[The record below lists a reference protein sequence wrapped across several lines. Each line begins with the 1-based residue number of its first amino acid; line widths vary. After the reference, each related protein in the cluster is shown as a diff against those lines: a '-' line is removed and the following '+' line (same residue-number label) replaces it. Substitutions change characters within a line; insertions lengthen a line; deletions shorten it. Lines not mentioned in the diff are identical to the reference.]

1 MHPQVLQGSEQ
12 RHLLRVG
19 AGPGPPLTSLL
30 SPHHQP
36 ELLTVHQPTGHGL
49 GADPGGHG
57 PAQESTQPET
67 PRVQLPLSELR
78 KCDQPG
84 EATSSQRCWEFS
96 LRNSGQ
102 SFQRVSLA
110 GATSHPA
117 TAAATRGSGLGRGR
131 PLTRSRADISSTR
144 LSAPLRS
151 SQARPRLPRFCLE
164 HKLVSRGFPT
174 LSRTGSLPG
183 SPHRLQASLRCAHP
197 FLQPPSGL
205 SGPPLTVAQVTT
217 PPGAALLPPKVCPDR
232 ALTPKGST
240 QGDRVPGW
248 GMHCRQPPPWPSPFP
263 AQPRTFCACYGCYSR
278 GPGLCS
284 QEWGT

>member
-1 MHPQVLQGSEQ
+1 MPEPLHAPPRLQ
-12 RHLLRVG
+12 LRV
-19 AGPGPPLTSLL
+19 
-30 SPHHQP
+30 
-36 ELLTVHQPTGHGL
+36 
-49 GADPGGHG
+49 
-57 PAQESTQPET
+57 AQ
-67 PRVQLPLSELR
+67 
-78 KCDQPG
+78 G
-84 EATSSQRCWEFS
+84 E
-96 LRNSGQ
+96 G
-102 SFQRVSLA
+102 
-110 GATSHPA
+110 GATSHQKPGRHLKHRA
-117 TAAATRGSGLGRGR
+117 LSSPTEPPGS
-131 PLTRSRADISSTR
+131 A
-144 LSAPLRS
+144 
-151 SQARPRLPRFCLE
+151 RLPRFCLE

-248 GMHCRQPPPWPSPFP
+248 GMHCRHPPPWPSPFP